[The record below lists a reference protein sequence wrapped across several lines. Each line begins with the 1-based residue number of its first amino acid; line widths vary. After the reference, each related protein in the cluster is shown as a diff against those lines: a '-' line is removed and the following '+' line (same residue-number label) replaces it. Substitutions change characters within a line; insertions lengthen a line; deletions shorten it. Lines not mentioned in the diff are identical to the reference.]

1 MNQKSKKTDGITVR
15 TGNVSSNYQPG
26 FASNDESIPTHN
38 AVSYTHLTL
47 PTKA

>member
-26 FASNDESIPTHN
+26 FASNDESIPTIMMLLN
-38 AVSYTHLTL
+38 NSIV
-47 PTKA
+47 